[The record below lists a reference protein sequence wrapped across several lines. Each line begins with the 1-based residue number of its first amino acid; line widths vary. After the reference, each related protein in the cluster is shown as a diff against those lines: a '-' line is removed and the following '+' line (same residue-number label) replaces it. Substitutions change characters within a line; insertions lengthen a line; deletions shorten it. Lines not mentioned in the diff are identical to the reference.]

1 MASEQSFY
9 CIVFSSVPWK
19 LQKRGRNLCCWPE
32 FNNMLVKVLE
42 KLLPFAE
49 YVLADQC
56 CLVPWPYYS
65 ARPMCFGSRGPSE
78 FSFGRSS
85 RIQHRNVL
93 TEKAWEDAAQG
104 LGIDQ

>member
-1 MASEQSFY
+1 MASKQRFY
-9 CIVFSSVPWK
+9 GIVFPSVPWK
-19 LQKRGRNLCCWPE
+19 LRKRGRNPYCWPE
-32 FNNMLVKVLE
+32 FNNKLVKVLE
-42 KLLPFAE
+42 KLLPFAK
-49 YVLADQC
+49 YVRTDHY
-56 CLVPWPYYS
+56 CLVTRPYYS